1 MNAVRRISTLGRLT
15 RHGRGYG
22 YSAHRIRE
30 EDILVT
36 DAVRIFRNETWQ
48 LLEDLHPERN
58 RGFRIELEVHHEL
71 KKIDFFTES
80 MSNHEKLTIYMK
92 HKNRLK
98 NIFPEYIIF
107 EIHV

>member
-1 MNAVRRISTLGRLT
+1 MNVVRRVGTLRNQL
-15 RHGRGYG
+15 RS
-22 YSAHRIRE
+22 YSALILQ
-30 EDILVT
+30 EDLLVT
-36 DAVRIFRNETWQ
+36 DAVRRFRNETWQ

-98 NIFPEYIIF
+98 NIFPDYMVVER
-107 EIHV
+107 HV

>member
-15 RHGRGYG
+15 RHGRGDG

-98 NIFPEYIIF
+98 NIFPDYMVVER
-107 EIHV
+107 HV

>member
-98 NIFPEYIIF
+98 NLFPDYTVVERHI
-107 EIHV
+107 

>member
-15 RHGRGYG
+15 RQGRGYG

-98 NIFPEYIIF
+98 NIFPDYMVVER
-107 EIHV
+107 HV